1 MYSLGYTNWD
11 EAEEGVFLQYP
22 CPALTRTSEKMLF
35 IIISQVLKGTK
46 DEEKPKGEMRGL
58 WILVSGE

>member
-1 MYSLGYTNWD
+1 
-11 EAEEGVFLQYP
+11 
-22 CPALTRTSEKMLF
+22 MLF